1 MNLTGPRANPV
12 IPGEK
17 TRRARR
23 RQAWGF
29 LCYRFCYPIR
39 RHEAEQAGTAAGLA
53 APVRPEN
60 IDGLTRNGT
69 GRHGRSRTNRRL
81 QPLGHVSGKAYQA
94 LSTHSERTKP
104 EIGTELAP
112 DC

>member
-1 MNLTGPRANPV
+1 MGWGREIST
-12 IPGEK
+12 K
-17 TRRARR
+17 T
-23 RQAWGF
+23 
-29 LCYRFCYPIR
+29 LIR
-39 RHEAEQAGTAAGLA
+39 GHAAGRAGMAKAELA
-53 APVRPEN
+53 
-60 IDGLTRNGT
+60 
-69 GRHGRSRTNRRL
+69 NRRL

>member
-1 MNLTGPRANPV
+1 VWLQAKISPKTLIKQDRAGQV
-12 IPGEK
+12 
-17 TRRARR
+17 
-23 RQAWGF
+23 
-29 LCYRFCYPIR
+29 
-39 RHEAEQAGTAAGLA
+39 GTAKAELA
-53 APVRPEN
+53 
-60 IDGLTRNGT
+60 
-69 GRHGRSRTNRRL
+69 NRRL

>member
-1 MNLTGPRANPV
+1 MGLFCKFVNV
-12 IPGEK
+12 SE
-17 TRRARR
+17 RR
-23 RQAWGF
+23 RTSSWRRRRDSNPRYGF
-29 LCYRFCYPIR
+29 RPYN
-39 RHEAEQAGTAAGLA
+39 GLA
-53 APVRPEN
+53 
-60 IDGLTRNGT
+60 
-69 GRHGRSRTNRRL
+69 NRRL